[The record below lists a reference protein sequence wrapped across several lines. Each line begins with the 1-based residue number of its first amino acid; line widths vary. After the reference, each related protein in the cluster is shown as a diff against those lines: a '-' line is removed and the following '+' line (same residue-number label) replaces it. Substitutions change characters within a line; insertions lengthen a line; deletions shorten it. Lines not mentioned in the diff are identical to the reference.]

1 MEICGDCVGM
11 EIFCCG
17 DFEIKVYCTRGY
29 KSCLGNKYNKL
40 IFIQFFSMEIVTYI
54 FHGNVNN
61 LYKLSMVTHY
71 TEPLGP
77 NPGTK
82 LALLRS

>member
-1 MEICGDCVGM
+1 
-11 EIFCCG
+11 
-17 DFEIKVYCTRGY
+17 
-29 KSCLGNKYNKL
+29 
-40 IFIQFFSMEIVTYI
+40 MEIVTYI